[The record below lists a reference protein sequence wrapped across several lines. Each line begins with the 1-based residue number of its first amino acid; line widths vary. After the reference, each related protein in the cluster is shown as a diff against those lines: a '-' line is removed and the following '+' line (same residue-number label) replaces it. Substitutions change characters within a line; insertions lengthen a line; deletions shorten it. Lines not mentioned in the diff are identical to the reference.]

1 MFKLVRKII
10 LVLLVF
16 SLKTNADIG
25 IHFFASGNA
34 ILKSGET
41 SLSMSSVLGA
51 GNLVQLVWS
60 TSNWGYQN
68 NNLDLSLANT
78 GETILDTTTTSFGGS
93 FNAGTSFYTNDDVN
107 GLNIN
112 DGYLFA
118 RVFESSNPS
127 NGDYFLEMGLLHSS
141 NVVVNSPVYGEN
153 YSRSLND
160 LGDVPIDSQST
171 IVGIIP
177 EPATVSLIGISFVGL
192 TIYRRK
198 DKLLSKFDVIDF
210 INFKP
215 ESREITKWRSR

>member
-41 SLSMSSVLGA
+41 SLSMSSVLSA

-68 NNLDLSLANT
+68 NNLDLSLVNT

>member
-1 MFKLVRKII
+1 MFKLVKKII
-10 LVLLVF
+10 LVLLVC

-68 NNLDLSLANT
+68 NNLDLSLVNT

-160 LGDVPIDSQST
+160 LGDGPIDSQST

-177 EPATVSLIGISFVGL
+177 EPATVSLIGIRFVGL

>member
-1 MFKLVRKII
+1 VRKII

-16 SLKTNADIG
+16 SLNANADIG
-25 IHFFASGNA
+25 IHFFASGDA

-68 NNLDLSLANT
+68 NNLDLSLVNT

>member
-1 MFKLVRKII
+1 MRKII

-34 ILKSGET
+34 ILKSGAT

-68 NNLDLSLANT
+68 NNLDLSLVNT

-160 LGDVPIDSQST
+160 LGDTPIDAQST

-177 EPATVSLIGISFVGL
+177 EPATISLIGTSFLGL

-198 DKLLSKFDVIDF
+198 DKLLGKFDVIDF

>member
-1 MFKLVRKII
+1 MFKLVKKII

-16 SLKTNADIG
+16 SLKANADIG

-68 NNLDLSLANT
+68 NNLDLSLINT

-112 DGYLFA
+112 NGYLFA

-141 NVVVNSPVYGEN
+141 NVVVNSSVYGEN